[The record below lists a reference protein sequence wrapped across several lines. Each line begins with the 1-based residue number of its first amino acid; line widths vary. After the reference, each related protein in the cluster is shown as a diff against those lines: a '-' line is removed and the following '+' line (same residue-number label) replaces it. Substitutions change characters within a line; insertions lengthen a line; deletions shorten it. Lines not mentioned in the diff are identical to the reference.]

1 MKCTCAQCGQGF
13 VQNDGRGRKRLYC
26 VACRPRRV
34 DARRR
39 KRPPAP
45 KVEPLPVRCPICGES
60 FVQVA
65 SYQKYCNPKCRYL
78 AKAPKSP
85 CGVCGELMYVSST
98 SLPRGEAAH
107 RRCKPELHG
116 VGRYGKGCRCEVCT
130 EANRVAAKA
139 YRERT
144 NYYSLPE
151 VQLRRSA
158 YYSDPDRK
166 SRYRDVDRARRARRE
181 AAVRS
186 AATADFTAE
195 DLMFRLS
202 MFAGCWICGCDLSEG
217 LHIDHVKP
225 LSKGGAHML
234 SNLRPACPTCNIR
247 KGATWPFRALPK
259 RPERVA

>member
-1 MKCTCAQCGQGF
+1 MVDDTCSECASRF
-13 VQNDGRGRKRLYC
+13 V
-26 VACRPRRV
+26 RR
-34 DARRR
+34 
-39 KRPPAP
+39 
-45 KVEPLPVRCPICGES
+45 S
-60 FVQVA
+60 A
-65 SYQKYCNPKCRYL
+65 SQKYCSKRCREL
-78 AKAPKSP
+78 AKNTPERSGRSCA
-85 CGVCGELMYVSST
+85 VCGGHMYRGPGM
-98 SLPRGEAAH
+98 LPQGEAAH

-130 EANRVAAKA
+130 EANRAAAKA

-166 SRYRDVDRARRARRE
+166 ARYRDVDRARRARRE

-186 AATADFTAE
+186 AATAEFTAE

-202 MFAGCWICGCDLSEG
+202 MFAGCWICGCDLSGG

-234 SNLRPACPTCNIR
+234 SNLRPACPECNIR

-259 RPERVA
+259 RPERAA